1 MDRNRSV
8 AVWALLPEF
17 EFLNGLFAAY
27 MLTAASLAPLYG
39 RLSDLVGRKPL
50 LLGCIAIFLVGSA
63 LCGGNLKGIHFDL
76 DSSMA
81 EYAFSI
87 IFFFGQRL
95 RASPCLQFAEASKVS
110 GEVESSSFVRL
121 RYQILCRLLNAPSI
135 WGLSAASGEL
145 AASWDL

>member
-8 AVWALLPEF
+8 AVWTLLLEF

-63 LCGGNLKGIHFDL
+63 LCGGKLGGIHFDL

-81 EYAFSI
+81 EY
-87 IFFFGQRL
+87 IFFLDSRSEL
-95 RASPCLQFAEASKVS
+95 HHACNLPRRP
-110 GEVESSSFVRL
+110 R
-121 RYQILCRLLNAPSI
+121 CRGRWNPPA
-135 WGLSAASGEL
+135 
-145 AASWDL
+145 